1 MISPWVMLLLL
12 ICFSASL
19 GVVLSCY
26 RDEDPALILRGAFRR
41 GLNFM
46 VAVIVLAL
54 IAYWV
59 SVGVLLPSG

>member
-12 ICFSASL
+12 LCFSGSL

-26 RDEDPALILRGAFRR
+26 RDEEPALILRGALRR

-46 VAVIVLAL
+46 LAVMVMAL
-54 IAYWV
+54 IAWWV
-59 SVGVLLPSG
+59 SGSILLPSS